1 MDRVSAVVDGGV
13 FWDREEWWEFSRVQ
27 FAMTK
32 RIDFTFLVPWY
43 DTLRSDNTN
52 HSKQRRRALSNI
64 CTNLLCYTSL
74 LNIYIHT
81 ILFLHAKV

>member
-1 MDRVSAVVDGGV
+1 MVGV
-13 FWDREEWWEFSRVQ
+13 FKGPVCDDEAYRFY
-27 FAMTK
+27 
-32 RIDFTFLVPWY
+32 FL
-43 DTLRSDNTN
+43 LRSDNTN

>member
-1 MDRVSAVVDGGV
+1 MVGV
-13 FWDREEWWEFSRVQ
+13 FKGPVCDDEAYRFYFFS
-27 FAMTK
+27 T
-32 RIDFTFLVPWY
+32 IPWY

>member
-13 FWDREEWWEFSRVQ
+13 FRDREEWWEFSRVQ

-32 RIDFTFLVPWY
+32 RIDFTFLV
-43 DTLRSDNTN
+43 RSDNTN

>member
-1 MDRVSAVVDGGV
+1 MVGV
-13 FWDREEWWEFSRVQ
+13 FKGPVCDDEAYRFYFFS
-27 FAMTK
+27 
-32 RIDFTFLVPWY
+32 
-43 DTLRSDNTN
+43 TLRSDNTN